1 MEQFHF
7 PNCHQ
12 LMMLSNTNTKLPA
25 ILRSVRV
32 SLTALLCS
40 LMQRKFGNGVIFFLT
55 LPHEPILL
63 QQERSCDSYLKDRV
77 LRVVTT
83 SERNAYILNSPPRIF
98 TPLANKICSYK
109 LKLGVIIRLQT

>member
-63 QQERSCDSYLKDRV
+63 QQGENCRRQLPQRGFEES
-77 LRVVTT
+77 VTT
-83 SERNAYILNSPPRIF
+83 SERNAYILNSPPQIF

-109 LKLGVIIRLQT
+109 LKLGL